1 MVSLIHVQ
9 AKSDLHR
16 KIIYPVMG

>member
-1 MVSLIHVQ
+1 MVSLIHVW

-16 KIIYPVMG
+16 KTIHPVMG